1 MKVPGNDIAQ
11 RVASLE
17 RHLQKENPLLVDAVK
32 GFRQLDHVAQ
42 RLGLLDRHESYVTH
56 IPWWPLISVL
66 GTYSAGKSTFINR
79 FAGQEVQ
86 ETGNQAV
93 DDKFTVL
100 CYSGDDQVR
109 VLPGVAL
116 DVDPRFPFFQ
126 ISQELEKVEKGEGN
140 RVDAYL
146 QLKTCH
152 SEALRG
158 NIIIDSPGFDADAQR
173 TSTLRLTDHIIN
185 LSDLV
190 LVFFDARHPE
200 AGTMQDTLT
209 HLVGNT
215 INRHDSSKFIYILNQ
230 MDAASKEDNPEDV
243 IAAWQ
248 RALAQHGLTTGRF
261 FAIYDTE
268 ASLESSDDEVRK
280 RFERKRDEDLAEIHQ
295 RMKRVNIERAYRII
309 DSLERTARD
318 IEDHYVPRLQKLISK
333 WVTGVAWRDALLMV
347 LSIGMFSAYSAW
359 AGYWQGFEFTAPW
372 AGLLTASLRT
382 QVIAAAALF
391 ILLLGLHH
399 ISRSWSARSVLGGLT
414 NDPQRDI
421 LSRAFRKNT
430 RARHSIFRPNPV
442 GWSGGG
448 KRHVRQ
454 VLENAGQYVQQLN
467 NRFTNPSGGEKA
479 SGDKNEH
486 SISSDTGASDT
497 GKGVTVS

>member
-1 MKVPGNDIAQ
+1 MKVPGNDIKQ
-11 RVASLE
+11 RVNSLE
-17 RHLQKENPLLVDAVK
+17 QHLQKENPLLVDAVK
-32 GFRQLDHVAQ
+32 GFRQLDQVAH
-42 RLGLLDRHESYVTH
+42 RLGLLARHESYVTH

-79 FAGQEVQ
+79 YADQEVQ

-152 SEALRG
+152 SEVLRG

-200 AGTMQDTLT
+200 VGTMQDTLK

-230 MDAASKEDNPEDV
+230 IDTASKEDNPEDV
-243 IAAWQ
+243 IASWQ
-248 RALAQHGLTTGRF
+248 RALAQHGLTAGRF
-261 FAIYDTE
+261 FAIYDQD
-268 ASLESSDDEVRK
+268 ASLETSDEQIRK

-295 RMKRVNIERAYRII
+295 RMKRVHIERAYRII
-309 DSLERTARD
+309 DTLERTARD
-318 IEDHYVPRLQKLISK
+318 IEDHYVPRLQNLISK
-333 WVTGVAWRDALLMV
+333 WVTGVAWRDALLLV
-347 LSIGMFSAYSAW
+347 LSIGLFSSYSAW

-372 AGLLTASLRT
+372 ASLLATSLRT
-382 QVIAAAALF
+382 QVIVAATLF
-391 ILLLGLHH
+391 GFILGLHH
-399 ISRSWSARSVLGGLT
+399 ISRSWSARSVIRT
-414 NDPQRDI
+414 ITKDPQHET
-421 LSRAFRKNT
+421 LMRAFLKNT
-430 RARHSIFRPNPV
+430 RARHSIFRPSPV
-442 GWSGGG
+442 GWGSNA
-448 KRHVRQ
+448 RRSVRQ
-454 VLENAGQYVQQLN
+454 VLENAGKYVQQLN
-467 NRFTNPSGGEKA
+467 NRFTNPSGGVKTNA
-479 SGDKNEH
+479 DKNRQSLSGDTDKN
-486 SISSDTGASDT
+486 
-497 GKGVTVS
+497 VTVS

>member
-17 RHLQKENPLLVDAVK
+17 QHLQKENPLLVDAVK
-32 GFRQLDHVAQ
+32 GFRQLDQVAH
-42 RLGLLDRHESYVTH
+42 RLGLLGRHESYVTH

-79 FAGQEVQ
+79 YAGQEVQ

-200 AGTMQDTLT
+200 VGTMQDTLK

-230 MDAASKEDNPEDV
+230 IDTASKEDNPEDV
-243 IAAWQ
+243 IASWQ
-248 RALAQHGLTTGRF
+248 RALAQHGLTAGRF
-261 FAIYDTE
+261 FAIYDHD
-268 ASLESSDDEVRK
+268 AVLENSNDEVRK

-295 RMKRVNIERAYRII
+295 RMKRVHIERAYRII
-309 DSLERTARD
+309 DTLERTARD
-318 IEDHYVPRLQKLISK
+318 IENHYIPRLQNLISK
-333 WVTGVAWRDALLMV
+333 WVTGVAWRDALLLV
-347 LSIGMFSAYSAW
+347 LSIGLFSSYSAW

-372 AGLLTASLRT
+372 ANLLAASLRA
-382 QVIAAAALF
+382 QVIVAAALF
-391 ILLLGLHH
+391 VFILALHQ
-399 ISRSWSARSVLGGLT
+399 ISRSWSARSVLKELT
-414 NDPQRDI
+414 NDPQHEV
-421 LSRAFRKNT
+421 LTRAFSKNI

-442 GWSGGG
+442 GWGSSA
-448 KRHVRQ
+448 RRRVRQ

-467 NRFTNPSGGEKA
+467 NRFTNPSGGEKTNE
-479 SGDKNEH
+479 DKNGQ
-486 SISSDTGASDT
+486 SLSSDVD
-497 GKGVTVS
+497 KNVTVS